1 MTPEEI
7 AKRKEQLAHPVV
19 PKVIKVMA
27 KAQVKVFRLTNGRI
41 GSKWRIGA
49 GFRKPVPTLLL
60 DHVGRKSGTTFTT
73 PLLYLAD
80 GPNVVVVASQGGLPK
95 HPQWFHNLVAEPGH
109 LGAREEA
116 GAATDAGSGRRRR
129 RASRAVAPPGRAVRR
144 LRGLPGSG
152 RPRDPRCGA
161 GAALRDNRPMADQD
175 PTPREEHPVLTGLIA
190 LVGVALVVGLILG
203 GGALAAT
210 KVLGL
215 DDDGTGTDEAV
226 VR

>member
-7 AKRKEQLAHPVV
+7 AKRKEALAHPIV

-27 KAQVKVFRLTNGRI
+27 RAQVRVFRLTNGRI

-95 HPQWFHNLVAEPGH
+95 NPQWFHNLVANPDTTVHVKKQGK
-109 LGAREEA
+109 
-116 GAATDAGSGRRRR
+116 
-129 RASRAVAPPGRAVRR
+129 
-144 LRGLPGSG
+144 
-152 RPRDPRCGA
+152 
-161 GAALRDNRPMADQD
+161 RPMRARVAD
-175 PTPREEHPVLTGLIA
+175 PEERAELWPRLVELYADFATYQATTDREIPV
-190 LVGVALVVGLILG
+190 VVL
-203 GGALAAT
+203 
-210 KVLGL
+210 
-215 DDDGTGTDEAV
+215 EP
-226 VR
+226 R